1 MRPDNTGTTGTL
13 PSVPHRNWQK
23 VLERAEA
30 DRLPFTQTRI
40 VLFDDQRFHHS
51 SAFCGVGTKEREY
64 DAREAIDTTVPSWC
78 ECGGWEGTRF
88 GWLLRGAAEQYEVL
102 DAERDDLRH
111 SRWDD
116 VWHAF
121 KLLQEGVSWGY
132 RTDDAELKALRTETK
147 RAALNILE
155 RSRDGLDRRELERR
169 IAAQGTRVPVTPE
182 QAVDL
187 TNWAK
192 GKLIDTRPD
201 QGRRR
206 DVIMEP
212 FDRQLA
218 ENLSASR
225 RRLVLVRGAPA
236 TSPLGFDFGL
246 PAEIALY
253 LWSLEQDT
261 ARTSLLHFQEAIALG
276 VGELARKHPRISVG
290 ADDEQ
295 DPDVLAAVLTLVD
308 DADGGSVDLDA
319 ILLTARLL

>member
-1 MRPDNTGTTGTL
+1 M
-13 PSVPHRNWQK
+13 PHRNWRK

-30 DRLPFTQTRI
+30 DRLPFTQARI

-51 SAFCGVGTKEREY
+51 SAFCGTGTKEREY
-64 DAREAIDTTVPSWC
+64 DAREALETNVPSWC

-116 VWHAF
+116 IWHAF
-121 KLLQEGVSWGY
+121 RLLQEGVSWGY
-132 RTDDAELKALRTETK
+132 RTDDAELTALRTETK

-169 IAAQGTRVPVTPE
+169 IAAQGMRVPVTPE

-187 TNWAK
+187 TNWAR

-206 DVIMEP
+206 EVVVEP
-212 FDRQLA
+212 FDRQLT
-218 ENLSASR
+218 EELSTSR

-236 TSPLGFDFGL
+236 TSTLGFDLGL
-246 PAEIALY
+246 PPEIALY
-253 LWSLEQDT
+253 LWSLERDT
-261 ARTSLLHFQEAIALG
+261 SRTLLLHLHEAVALG
-276 VGELARKHPRISVG
+276 VGELARKYPRISIG
-290 ADDEQ
+290 DEDEQ

-308 DADGGSVDLDA
+308 DADGDGVDLDA